1 MNDIESVKVEKK
13 PGRGHFFCEKA
24 PLLVM
29 VFGAIFLVIFYPL
42 VGNIAQALLR
52 QVVPSLNADIMDN
65 LLMQSKLRSAW
76 RFSYPIEF
84 FPPSARFLLLG
95 NLAQGEADAASFL
108 VHLDDHDVQ
117 DVAYRHHVQRMAHA
131 LPAELGD
138 MDQARRLD
146 PDVHEDAEVGDV
158 PYRAAHDGARLD
170 VG

>member
-65 LLMQSKLRSAW
+65 LL
-76 RFSYPIEF
+76 I
-84 FPPSARFLLLG
+84 
-95 NLAQGEADAASFL
+95 AASSVLFL
-108 VHLDDHDVQ
+108 WLFKRWFSPDYQGSFRLH
-117 DVAYRHHVQRMAHA
+117 AHA
-131 LPAELGD
+131 MKVTGKYLTP
-138 MDQARRLD
+138 DQWNW
-146 PDVHEDAEVGDV
+146 
-158 PYRAAHDGARLD
+158 
-170 VG
+170 